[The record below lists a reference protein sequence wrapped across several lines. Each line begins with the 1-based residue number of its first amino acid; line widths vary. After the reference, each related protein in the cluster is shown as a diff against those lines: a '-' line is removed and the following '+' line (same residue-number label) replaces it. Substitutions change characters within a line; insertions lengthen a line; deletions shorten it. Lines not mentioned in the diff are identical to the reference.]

1 MRYLFKKGRKMNYA
15 RLIVESDKNNKPTEI
30 NQCGMRKSDVD
41 QMGDLE
47 GFSTKH
53 VARNLFRRKPE
64 KTKTKA

>member
-1 MRYLFKKGRKMNYA
+1 MNYA
-15 RLIVESDKNNKPTEI
+15 RLIVESDKNNKPIEI

-47 GFSTKH
+47 GFSIKH

-64 KTKTKA
+64 KTKE